1 MNKLRVFYNLLNSR
15 LITDSMIEYHI
26 EHSDSL
32 KAKWKDESEFVRY
45 LKAFLIDKFNEVP
58 DEIKDHLIN
67 ELRDGIVNTYL
78 VETFVEIIRGEQAN
92 VNEYIDGI
100 TLGDFSDLLVYKD
113 DEIFKRLSSNNEW
126 IRGLTKENN
135 NFISILELENGN
147 YFLPGNYRLS
157 KDEINTIKCS
167 KMLAPIIGMV
177 HSKYDEM
184 CYDENGVSEER
195 TICNYD
201 VIKEETIK
209 SLVPHT
215 DKNNPDIEILFN
227 DGTIVNYYKG
237 DIRILPFNFKQL
249 VEYIKLM
256 FVYNYYN
263 GSNNP
268 LLAFYLETE
277 DGVSLDT
284 DFDDMNLEEIE
295 ILLGYAISMA
305 TDVVRSLSQRYSERM
320 IEQSKEKVAHLLK
333 LANKYKL

>member
-1 MNKLRVFYNLLNSR
+1 M
-15 LITDSMIEYHI
+15 M
-26 EHSDSL
+26 
-32 KAKWKDESEFVRY
+32 
-45 LKAFLIDKFNEVP
+45 
-58 DEIKDHLIN
+58 
-67 ELRDGIVNTYL
+67 
-78 VETFVEIIRGEQAN
+78 
-92 VNEYIDGI
+92 
-100 TLGDFSDLLVYKD
+100 
-113 DEIFKRLSSNNEW
+113 
-126 IRGLTKENN
+126 
-135 NFISILELENGN
+135 
-147 YFLPGNYRLS
+147 
-157 KDEINTIKCS
+157 KC
-167 KMLAPIIGMV
+167 
-177 HSKYDEM
+177 D
-184 CYDENGVSEER
+184 R

-215 DKNNPDIEILFN
+215 NKNNPDIEILFN
-227 DGTIVNYYKG
+227 DGTIINYYKG

-268 LLAFYLETE
+268 LLTFYLETE

-284 DFDDMNLEEIE
+284 DFDDMDLEEIE

-320 IEQSKEKVAHLLK
+320 IEQSKEKVAYLLK